1 MDRLL
6 SSPGTLRAPRPC
18 MRTVFFVLLAFLA
31 GGGPP
36 QERPANPAL
45 PWLFNL
51 TNVTAVETGDPLV
64 TIAMDAEID
73 PSCDELGS
81 PGLALVANVAASAGD
96 ETILASYAHG
106 VMVFGREGELIASTP
121 GFPCAGSAD
130 EIEVLAAGTAF
141 GVPTIVMVAT
151 TGGRREQLTW
161 LGMFRVGLNG
171 RLEAVFAGAVE
182 QREDG
187 IVRRGSVTVLPDAL
201 MVRDP
206 LGGVG
211 FRIFDDA
218 WRRVHPSGRAYQGR
232 AAA

>member
-1 MDRLL
+1 MRIALL
-6 SSPGTLRAPRPC
+6 
-18 MRTVFFVLLAFLA
+18 VLLGVLA
-31 GGGPP
+31 GGSGP
-36 QERPANPAL
+36 QARPAHPAL

-51 TNVTAVETGDPLV
+51 TNVKAVDTGDPLV
-64 TIAMDAEID
+64 TMAMDAEID
-73 PSCDELGS
+73 PSCAELES
-81 PGLALVANVAASAGD
+81 PGFALVANVAAAAGD

-106 VMVFGREGELIASTP
+106 VMVFGHEGELIASTP

-161 LGMFRVGLNG
+161 LGMFRIGRTG
-171 RLEAVFAGAVE
+171 RLEAVFTGAVE

-211 FRIFDDA
+211 FWIFDEVSGVYIP
-218 WRRVHPSGRAYQGR
+218 RGGLTGGEHPRS
-232 AAA
+232 